1 MRIFDPMM
9 FVGLGGTGCRVGVE
23 LERWL
28 RDELCGPDGMDLI
41 RNFSWQNYQPYE
53 LPSCLQFVYV
63 DLNEDELNRTRR
75 RVVPTEKE
83 FPAAARTAHLI
94 HDVVPKFD
102 SYPEVARSLRATL
115 GDHVKD
121 WLPPREQE
129 PLVAP
134 LMRGA
139 GQLPTVARAA
149 LFERMRHGTGPVVQ
163 GVEDA
168 IGAISNSGGEAGRA
182 RRPAAAAL

>member
-41 RNFSWQNYQPYE
+41 RDLAWQNYLPYE

-75 RVVPTEKE
+75 RVVPTERE
-83 FPAAARTAHLI
+83 LPAAGRTAHLV

-102 SYPEVARSLRATL
+102 SYPEV
-115 GDHVKD
+115 
-121 WLPPREQE
+121 E
-129 PLVAP
+129 
-134 LMRGA
+134 
-139 GQLPTVARAA
+139 
-149 LFERMRHGTGPVVQ
+149 
-163 GVEDA
+163 
-168 IGAISNSGGEAGRA
+168 IGRA
-182 RRPAAAAL
+182 HV